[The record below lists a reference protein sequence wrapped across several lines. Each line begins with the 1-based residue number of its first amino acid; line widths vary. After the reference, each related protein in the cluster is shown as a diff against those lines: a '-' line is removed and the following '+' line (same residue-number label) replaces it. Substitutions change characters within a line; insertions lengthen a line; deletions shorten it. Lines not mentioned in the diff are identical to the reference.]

1 MSAFVQLQR
10 VAETSS
16 FQFNTFLEPPEGS
29 PPQLQQEHN
38 LPNLTLAM
46 QYARQRLRELSPRL
60 TYHSLWH
67 TWHDVL
73 PAVDRLIMLEYI
85 SGEDALLLRTAAV
98 YHDIGFVVQ
107 VADHEMIGAQIA
119 TYILPRLGYTLQQV
133 ERVYS
138 MIMATRLP
146 QSPKNLPEQIM
157 ADADLDV
164 LGRDDFWPRNK
175 ALRSEC
181 STLGKRIT
189 DMKWCACQLE
199 FLQSHQYFTASA
211 RALRDLQKQRN
222 IAFLRGRLAKSK
234 SC

>member
-1 MSAFVQLQR
+1 MSAFVQLHS
-10 VAETSS
+10 VTDTSS
-16 FQFNTFLEPPEGS
+16 LQPNTSLAPSGES
-29 PPQLQQEHN
+29 QTQSRQESY

-73 PAVDRLIMLEYI
+73 PAVDRLIMLEHI

-107 VADHEMIGAQIA
+107 IADHEMIGAQIA
-119 TYILPRLGYTLQQV
+119 TYVLPRLGYTLQQV
-133 ERVYS
+133 ERVYG
-138 MIMATRLP
+138 MIVATRLP
-146 QSPKNLPEQIM
+146 QSPKNLLEQII

-175 ALRSEC
+175 ALRTEY
-181 STLGKRIT
+181 TALGKHIS
-189 DMKWCACQLE
+189 DMKWCACQSD
-199 FLQSHQYFTASA
+199 FLQSHRYFTASA
-211 RALRDLQKQRN
+211 RAVREVQKQRN
-222 IAFLRGRLAKSK
+222 IAFLRGRLAKTK

>member
-1 MSAFVQLQR
+1 MSAFVQLHATANTCPLQ
-10 VAETSS
+10 SD
-16 FQFNTFLEPPEGS
+16 TFLAPPEARQM
-29 PPQLQQEHN
+29 QLRQENHS
-38 LPNLTLAM
+38 PNLVMAM

-73 PAVDRLIMLEYI
+73 PAVDRLIMLEHV
-85 SGEDALLLRTAAV
+85 SGEDALLLRTAAI

-107 VADHEMIGAQIA
+107 IADHEMIGAQIA

-133 ERVYS
+133 EQVYG
-138 MIMATRLP
+138 MIVATKLP
-146 QSPKNLPEQIM
+146 QSPKNLLEQIM
-157 ADADLDV
+157 VDADLDV

-175 ALRSEC
+175 ALRAEC
-181 STLGKRIT
+181 AAHGKYIT
-189 DMKWCACQLE
+189 DMKWCACQSE
-199 FLQSHQYFTASA
+199 FLQSHRYFTASA
-211 RALRDLQKQRN
+211 RAMRGVQKQRN

>member
-1 MSAFVQLQR
+1 
-10 VAETSS
+10 
-16 FQFNTFLEPPEGS
+16 
-29 PPQLQQEHN
+29 
-38 LPNLTLAM
+38 M

-73 PAVDRLIMLEYI
+73 PAVDRLITLEYV
-85 SGEDALLLRTAAV
+85 SGEDALLLRTAAI

-119 TYILPRLGYTLQQV
+119 TYVLPRLGYTLQQID
-133 ERVYS
+133 RVYG

-146 QSPKNLPEQIM
+146 QSPKNLLEQIL

-175 ALRSEC
+175 ALRAEC
-181 STLGKRIT
+181 AAMGKRISDT
-189 DMKWCACQLE
+189 KWCACQSE
-199 FLQSHQYFTASA
+199 FLQSHRYFTASA
-211 RALRDLQKQRN
+211 RALRNAQKQRN
-222 IAFLRGRLAKSK
+222 IAFLRGKLAKSK